1 MVEWNDD
8 NDETPAAKIRELTAG
23 IQEIARSKGLL
34 FDFQFMNDA
43 GYFQSP
49 LQSYGKEMVAFL
61 KDQSTKW
68 DSEGVFQKLQNGGH
82 LMSRLNVD

>member
-8 NDETPAAKIRELTAG
+8 DDETPAAKIRELTAG
-23 IQEIARSKGLL
+23 IEEIARSKRLL

-49 LQSYGKEMVAFL
+49 LQSYGTEMVAFL
-61 KDQSTKW
+61 QEESTKW
-68 DSEGVFQKLQNGGH
+68 DPEGLFQKLQNGGH
-82 LMSRLNVD
+82 LLLK